1 MLGAMIGDDSTG
13 AVYDLAAGPGILSRM
28 RGVAVVLAAFLL
40 AGCSGA
46 PPPGTDGDLTDD
58 WAALTAPAPFR
69 PVVGECHEA
78 LAATAPLSEHRP
90 VDCAELHVA
99 ETYPVGTATD
109 ADVVPA
115 AGTAGARA
123 AFQECSE
130 RAADFLGG
138 SWRSARVAVQVVWP
152 ARTGWAG
159 GARWFRCDVTTAD
172 LDGQSRTSRT
182 GTLAGELAGAS
193 PLKLGC
199 FNPTV
204 DGETV
209 TTMRPVRCDETHRAE
224 FAGLWK
230 APEIT
235 YAALE
240 SGTARAAAG
249 CRTVIAKFARL
260 PDDADMQYRTGW
272 ISYNPTRTEW
282 LSGERR
288 VRCFAYFAK
297 RTFTR
302 SLRDAGP
309 GVLPVD

>member
-1 MLGAMIGDDSTG
+1 
-13 AVYDLAAGPGILSRM
+13 M
-28 RGVAVVLAAFLL
+28 RGVVVVLLAALLL

-46 PPPGTDGDLTDD
+46 PPDGTDGDLTDD
-58 WAALTAPAPFR
+58 WALLTAPTPFR
-69 PVVGECHEA
+69 PAVGECHEQ
-78 LAATAPLSEHRP
+78 LAATAPLAEHRP
-90 VDCAELHVA
+90 VDCAELHVS
-99 ETYPVGTATD
+99 ETYHVGTATD

-130 RAADFLGG
+130 RAAGFLGG
-138 SWRSARVAVQVVWP
+138 GWRTARVAVQVVWP
-152 ARTGWAG
+152 TKAAWSG

-182 GTLAGELAGAS
+182 GSLAGELDGAS

-199 FNPTV
+199 FDPRV

-209 TTMRPVRCDETHRAE
+209 TTMRPVACDRPHRAE

-240 SGTARAAAG
+240 SGTERSAAG
-249 CRTVIAKFARL
+249 CRSVIAKFAKL
-260 PDDADMQYRTGW
+260 PDDADMQYRSGW

-288 VRCFAYFAK
+288 VRCFVYFAK
-297 RTFTR
+297 RTFDR
-302 SLRDAGP
+302 SLRNAGP
-309 GVLPVD
+309 RVLPVD

>member
-1 MLGAMIGDDSTG
+1 
-13 AVYDLAAGPGILSRM
+13 M
-28 RGVAVVLAAFLL
+28 RGTAVLLAVLLT

-46 PPPGTDGDLTDD
+46 PPAGTDGDLTDD
-58 WAALTAPAPFR
+58 WRAPAAPAPFR
-69 PVVGECHEA
+69 PATGQCHES
-78 LAATAPLSEHRP
+78 LAATAAVADHRP
-90 VDCAELHVA
+90 VDCAELHVS
-99 ETYPVGTATD
+99 ETYHVGTAAD

-115 AGTAGARA
+115 AGSAGARA

-130 RAADFLGG
+130 RAADHLGG
-138 SWRSARVAVQVVWP
+138 PWRTARLAVQVVWP
-152 ARTGWAG
+152 TKAGWAG

-182 GTLAGELAGAS
+182 GSLAGELAGPS

-199 FNPTV
+199 FDPRV
-204 DGETV
+204 EGETV
-209 TTMRPVRCDETHRAE
+209 TTMRPVSCAKPHRAE

-230 APEIT
+230 APDIT

-240 SGTARAAAG
+240 KGTERSAAG
-249 CRTVIAKFARL
+249 CRSVIARFAKL
-260 PDDADMQYRTGW
+260 PDDSDMQYRTGW

-288 VRCFAYFAK
+288 VRCFVYFAE

-302 SLRDAGP
+302 TLKGAGTS
-309 GVLPVD
+309 VLPVD

>member
-1 MLGAMIGDDSTG
+1 
-13 AVYDLAAGPGILSRM
+13 M
-28 RGVAVVLAAFLL
+28 RGAAVLLAVLLT

-46 PPPGTDGDLTDD
+46 PPDGTDGDLTDD
-58 WAALTAPAPFR
+58 WSVPASPAPFR
-69 PVVGECHEA
+69 PAAGRCHEA
-78 LAATAPLSEHRP
+78 LAATATAQDYRP
-90 VDCAELHVA
+90 VDCAELHVS
-99 ETYPVGTATD
+99 ETVFVGTAAD

-115 AGTAGARA
+115 AGSAGARA
-123 AFQECSE
+123 AFKECAR
-130 RAADFLGG
+130 RATGHLGG
-138 SWRSARVAVQVVWP
+138 PWRTARVAVQVVWP
-152 ARTGWAG
+152 SKAGWSG

-182 GTLAGELAGAS
+182 GSLAGELAGAS

-209 TTMRPVRCDETHRAE
+209 TTMRPVACGKPHRAE
-224 FAGLWK
+224 FAGLWQ

-240 SGTARAAAG
+240 SGTARSAAG

-260 PDDADMQYRTGW
+260 PDNSDMQYRTGW

-288 VRCFAYFAK
+288 VRCFVYFAE
-297 RTFTR
+297 RTFSR
-302 SLRDAGP
+302 SLKNAGTS
-309 GVLPVD
+309 VLPVD

>member
-1 MLGAMIGDDSTG
+1 MRRT
-13 AVYDLAAGPGILSRM
+13 AVLLA
-28 RGVAVVLAAFLL
+28 VLLT

-46 PPPGTDGDLTDD
+46 PPDGTDGDLTDD
-58 WAALTAPAPFR
+58 WRMPSSPAPFR
-69 PVVGECHEA
+69 PATGQCHEM
-78 LAATAPLSEHRP
+78 LAATAALDDYRP
-90 VDCAELHVA
+90 VECAELHVS
-99 ETYPVGTATD
+99 ETFHVGTAAD

-123 AFQECSE
+123 AFQECST
-130 RAADFLGG
+130 RAAGFLGG
-138 SWRSARVAVQVVWP
+138 PWRTARVAVQVVWP
-152 ARTGWAG
+152 TKAAWSG

-182 GTLAGELAGAS
+182 GSLAGELAGAS

-209 TTMRPVRCDETHRAE
+209 TTMRPVPCDERHRAE

-240 SGTARAAAG
+240 SGTERSAAG
-249 CRTVIAKFARL
+249 CRAVIAKFAKL
-260 PDDADMQYRTGW
+260 PDDSDMQYRTGW

-288 VRCFAYFAK
+288 VRCFVYFAK

-302 SLRDAGP
+302 SLKGAGP
-309 GVLPVD
+309 SVLPVD

>member
-1 MLGAMIGDDSTG
+1 
-13 AVYDLAAGPGILSRM
+13 M
-28 RGVAVVLAAFLL
+28 RGAAVLLAVLLV

-58 WAALTAPAPFR
+58 WAVPPSPTLFR
-69 PVVGECHEA
+69 PATGQCHET
-78 LAATAPLSEHRP
+78 LTATAPLAEHRP
-90 VDCAELHVA
+90 VDCAELHVS
-99 ETYPVGTATD
+99 ETYHVGTAAD

-123 AFQECSE
+123 AFHECSQA
-130 RAADFLGG
+130 AADFLGG

-152 ARTGWAG
+152 ARAGWAG

-182 GTLAGELAGAS
+182 GSLAGELAGAS
-193 PLKLGC
+193 PLRLGC

-209 TTMRPVRCDETHRAE
+209 TTMRPVACNQPHRAE
-224 FAGLWK
+224 FAGLWQ
-230 APEIT
+230 APETT
-235 YAALE
+235 YAKLE
-240 SGTARAAAG
+240 ADTERSAAG
-249 CRTVIAKFARL
+249 CRRVIAKFAKL
-260 PDDADMQYRTGW
+260 PDDSDMQYRTGW

-302 SLRDAGP
+302 SLKGAGTT
-309 GVLPVD
+309 VLPVD

>member
-1 MLGAMIGDDSTG
+1 MRHT
-13 AVYDLAAGPGILSRM
+13 AVLLA
-28 RGVAVVLAAFLL
+28 VLLT

-46 PPPGTDGDLTDD
+46 PPDGTDGDLTDD
-58 WAALTAPAPFR
+58 WRTPSSPAPFR
-69 PVVGECHEA
+69 PATGECHEM
-78 LAATAPLSEHRP
+78 LAATAALDDYRP
-90 VDCAELHVA
+90 VDCAELHVS
-99 ETYPVGTATD
+99 ETFHVGTAAD

-123 AFQECSE
+123 AFQECST
-130 RAADFLGG
+130 RAAGFLGG
-138 SWRSARVAVQVVWP
+138 PWRTARVAVQVVWP
-152 ARTGWAG
+152 TKAAWSG

-182 GTLAGELAGAS
+182 GSLAGELAGAS

-209 TTMRPVRCDETHRAE
+209 TTMRPVPCEERHRAE

-240 SGTARAAAG
+240 SGTERSAAG
-249 CRTVIAKFARL
+249 CRGVIAKFAKL
-260 PDDADMQYRTGW
+260 PDDSDMQYRTGW

-288 VRCFAYFAK
+288 VRCFVYFAK

-302 SLRDAGP
+302 SLKGAGP
-309 GVLPVD
+309 SVLPVD